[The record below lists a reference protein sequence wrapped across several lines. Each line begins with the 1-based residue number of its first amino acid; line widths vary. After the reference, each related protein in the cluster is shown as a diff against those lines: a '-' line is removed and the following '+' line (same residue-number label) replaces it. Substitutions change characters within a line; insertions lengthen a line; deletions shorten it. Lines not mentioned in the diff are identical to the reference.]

1 MAEGSHSPT
10 KPTSVE
16 VPVTQQQYVVI
27 EKLRAEG
34 NFGQTD
40 GQILRRI
47 FQEFVRQEGS

>member
-1 MAEGSHSPT
+1 MAESSHSPNKNT
-10 KPTSVE
+10 TVQVS
-16 VPVTQQQYVVI
+16 VTQQQYVVI

-34 NFGQTD
+34 HFGQTD